1 MGATHHEP
9 LGAMGPVEWEQ
20 VPQDNLDEFLADV
33 ISETQ
38 TVIESIPAPAKT
50 DSSSSGGRARSKTE
64 SAASAPD
71 IKRALILR
79 QKAEAI
85 SHAQD
90 LQKEWKE
97 IKVNAKENPLGINVY
112 KLGSKDGRGAWFARR
127 SVHEGLS
134 FDDWKKGL
142 SVEFSE
148 TMKVQGAPGSGNIR
162 GIGAD
167 KRVEDKQIGDDG
179 QLQGKS
185 SHTIPISLWDN
196 TNKRPIV
203 FQLSAQFPGPTA
215 PRDFVTLLLT
225 CETSVKSGEGSRPL
239 RQYMIVSKPCEHPE
253 CPPRSGIIRGYYE
266 SVEVIREVPIDNFAS
281 KRSLSSADLTER
293 DEGRIAGP
301 KPGSEG
307 HGSMP
312 TDEPATAVEWLMVTR
327 SDPGGSVPRFLIE
340 KGTPPGI
347 VGDAGKFLKWVTAK
361 AMHGFAEPEESAETK
376 NAVEGAET
384 STLSNAKSS
393 AAPVPTSNIEKRKV
407 EPVVTSSNQ
416 DDPFPGSNG
425 LYGVIA
431 GAIGAASAY
440 IPASLLK
447 TWRTGSDLG
456 STDDSVSDVHA
467 VGEDQ
472 HDDESDTSSIRS
484 FASALERSVTAENKS
499 PDSLAESQSETS
511 RNAQQ
516 SLADKEL
523 KKLEHK
529 KKKLDEKLAKL
540 EERRQSR
547 LVGDKEKDAATLAK
561 MREKHEKEVA
571 KQEEKYR
578 REMRKLEE
586 KRERDQ
592 RKAEERRRKAAEQE
606 EKNNLSLE
614 LERVRTERDVARR
627 QIELLEGQV
636 GELQAQNTLL
646 VRKLGKNGLLDGPGS
661 PSSSMKSIKRASTEV

>member
-179 QLQGKS
+179 QLQ
-185 SHTIPISLWDN
+185 
-196 TNKRPIV
+196 V

-393 AAPVPTSNIEKRKV
+393 AAPAPTSNIEKRKV

-447 TWRTGSDLG
+447 TWGTGSDLG

>member
-1 MGATHHEP
+1 
-9 LGAMGPVEWEQ
+9 MGPVEWEQ
-20 VPQDNLDEFLADV
+20 VPQDDLDEFLAD
-33 ISETQ
+33 ILSETQ
-38 TVIESIPAPAKT
+38 TVVESIPVPAKKEA
-50 DSSSSGGRARSKTE
+50 SSSAGRARSKTE
-64 SAASAPD
+64 SAASGPD
-71 IKRALILR
+71 IKRALTLR

-85 SHAQD
+85 SQAQD

-97 IKVNAKENPLGINVY
+97 IKVSAKENPLGINVY
-112 KLGSKDGRGAWFARR
+112 KLSAKDGRGAWFARR

-142 SVEFSE
+142 AVEFSE

-167 KRVEDKQIGDDG
+167 KQVEDKQIGDHG
-179 QLQGKS
+179 QLQ
-185 SHTIPISLWDN
+185 
-196 TNKRPIV
+196 V

-225 CETSVKSGEGSRPL
+225 SETSVKPGQGSRPL
-239 RQYMIVSKPCEHPE
+239 REYMIVSKPCEHPE
-253 CPPRSGIIRGYYE
+253 CPPRQGIIRGYYE
-266 SVEVIREVPIDNFAS
+266 SVEVIREVPVDNFAS
-281 KRSLSSADLTER
+281 KRSLSSADLLDR
-293 DEGRIAGP
+293 DEGRISSS

-307 HGSMP
+307 HGSVP
-312 TDEPATAVEWLMVTR
+312 LDEPATAVEWLMVTR

-347 VGDAGKFLKWVTAK
+347 VGDAGKFLKWVTSK
-361 AMHGFAEPEESAETK
+361 AMHGFVEPEETGEANKTAQGTEASIKNDAKPTVAPKPTTNIENTK
-376 NAVEGAET
+376 AET
-384 STLSNAKSS
+384 SMSPS
-393 AAPVPTSNIEKRKV
+393 
-407 EPVVTSSNQ
+407 Q

-431 GAIGAASAY
+431 GAIGAASSY
-440 IPASLLK
+440 IPTSLLK
-447 TWRTGSDLG
+447 TWGTGSDLV
-456 STDDSVSDVHA
+456 STDGSVSDAHA
-467 VGEDQ
+467 IAEEQ
-472 HDDESDTSSIRS
+472 HDDDSDTSSIRS
-484 FASALERSVTAENKS
+484 FASALEKSVTAENKS
-499 PDSLAESQSETS
+499 PESLVESQSETS
-511 RNAQQ
+511 RSNPQQSQQ

-523 KKLEHK
+523 KKLEQK
-529 KKKLDEKLAKL
+529 KKKLDEKMARL
-540 EERRQSR
+540 EERRQSK
-547 LVGDKEKDAATLAK
+547 LLGDKEKDAATLAK
-561 MREKHEKEVA
+561 LREKHEKEVA

-636 GELQAQNTLL
+636 GELQAQNTML
-646 VRKLGKNGLLDGPGS
+646 VRKLGKNGLLDSPGS
-661 PSSSMKSIKRASTEV
+661 PSPSIKSIQRAHTDV

>member
-1 MGATHHEP
+1 
-9 LGAMGPVEWEQ
+9 MGPVEWEQ

-33 ISETQ
+33 LSETQ

-50 DSSSSGGRARSKTE
+50 GSSSSGGRARSKTE
-64 SAASAPD
+64 SAASTPD

-85 SHAQD
+85 SQAQD

-97 IKVNAKENPLGINVY
+97 IKVNVKENPLGINVY

-179 QLQGKS
+179 QLQ
-185 SHTIPISLWDN
+185 
-196 TNKRPIV
+196 V

-293 DEGRIAGP
+293 DEGRIASP

-361 AMHGFAEPEESAETK
+361 AMHGFAEPEESSETK
-376 NAVEGAET
+376 NAIEGAET

-393 AAPVPTSNIEKRKV
+393 AAPVPTSNIEKNKV
-407 EPVVTSSNQ
+407 EPVITSSNQ

-447 TWRTGSDLG
+447 TWGTGSDLG

-484 FASALERSVTAENKS
+484 FASALEKSVTAENKS

-540 EERRQSR
+540 EERRQSK

-561 MREKHEKEVA
+561 LREKHEKEVA

-646 VRKLGKNGLLDGPGS
+646 VRKLGKNGLLDGSGS
-661 PSSSMKSIKRASTEV
+661 PSSSIKSIKRASTEV

>member
-33 ISETQ
+33 ITETQ
-38 TVIESIPAPAKT
+38 TVIESIPASAKT

-85 SHAQD
+85 SQAQD

-167 KRVEDKQIGDDG
+167 KRVEDKQIGDEG
-179 QLQGKS
+179 QLQ
-185 SHTIPISLWDN
+185 
-196 TNKRPIV
+196 V

-293 DEGRIAGP
+293 DEGRIASP
-301 KPGSEG
+301 KPGSES

-361 AMHGFAEPEESAETK
+361 AMHGFAEPEENAETK
-376 NAVEGAET
+376 NAAKGAEA
-384 STLSNAKSS
+384 STLNNAKYS
-393 AAPVPTSNIEKRKV
+393 AAPVPTTNIEKSKA
-407 EPVVTSSNQ
+407 EPVVPHSNQ

-447 TWRTGSDLG
+447 TWGTGSDLG
-456 STDDSVSDVHA
+456 STDDSASDVHA

-472 HDDESDTSSIRS
+472 RDDESDTSSIRS
-484 FASALERSVTAENKS
+484 FASALEKSVTAENKS
-499 PDSLAESQSETS
+499 PDSPAESQSETS

-540 EERRQSR
+540 EERRQNK

-561 MREKHEKEVA
+561 LREKHEKEVA

-661 PSSSMKSIKRASTEV
+661 PSSSIKSIKRASTEV

>member
-1 MGATHHEP
+1 MGVNHHEP

-20 VPQDNLDEFLADV
+20 VPQDDLEEFLADV
-33 ISETQ
+33 LSETQ
-38 TVIESIPAPAKT
+38 TVVESIPAPAKK
-50 DSSSSGGRARSKTE
+50 DASSSAGRARSKTE

-71 IKRALILR
+71 IKRALTLR

-85 SHAQD
+85 GQAQD

-97 IKVNAKENPLGINVY
+97 IKVSAKENPLGINVY
-112 KLGSKDGRGAWFARR
+112 KLSAKDGRGAWFARR

-167 KRVEDKQIGDDG
+167 KRVEDKQIGDHG
-179 QLQGKS
+179 QLQ
-185 SHTIPISLWDN
+185 
-196 TNKRPIV
+196 V

-225 CETSVKSGEGSRPL
+225 SETSVKPAQGSRPL

-253 CPPRSGIIRGYYE
+253 CPPRQGIIRGYYE
-266 SVEVIREVPIDNFAS
+266 SVEVIREVPVDNFAT
-281 KRSLSSADLTER
+281 KRSLSSADLLNR
-293 DEGRIAGP
+293 DEGRIASP

-312 TDEPATAVEWLMVTR
+312 LDEPATAVEWLMVTR

-347 VGDAGKFLKWVTAK
+347 VGDAGKFLKWVTSK
-361 AMHGFAEPEESAETK
+361 AMHGFAEPEETGEANKTTDVTEASITNDAKSTAPPNPTANLESTKAET
-376 NAVEGAET
+376 AM
-384 STLSNAKSS
+384 S
-393 AAPVPTSNIEKRKV
+393 P
-407 EPVVTSSNQ
+407 NQ

-431 GAIGAASAY
+431 GAIGAASSY
-440 IPASLLK
+440 IPTSLLK
-447 TWRTGSDLG
+447 TWGTGSDFV
-456 STDDSVSDVHA
+456 STDGSVSDTHA
-467 VGEDQ
+467 IAEEQ
-472 HDDESDTSSIRS
+472 HDDDSDTSSIRS
-484 FASALERSVTAENKS
+484 FASALEKSVTAENKS
-499 PDSLAESQSETS
+499 PDRTQEART
-511 RNAQQ
+511 
-516 SLADKEL
+516 KE
-523 KKLEHK
+523 E
-529 KKKLDEKLAKL
+529 KLDEKMARL
-540 EERRQSR
+540 EERRQSK
-547 LVGDKEKDAATLAK
+547 LLGDKEKDAATLAK
-561 MREKHEKEVA
+561 LREKHEKEVA

-614 LERVRTERDVARR
+614 LERVRAERDVARR

-636 GELQAQNTLL
+636 GELQAQNTML
-646 VRKLGKNGLLDGPGS
+646 VRKLGKNGLLDSPGS
-661 PSSSMKSIKRASTEV
+661 PSPSIKSIQRAHTEV

>member
-33 ISETQ
+33 LSETQ
-38 TVIESIPAPAKT
+38 TVVESIPAPAKT

-85 SHAQD
+85 SQAQD

-127 SVHEGLS
+127 SLHEGLS

-179 QLQGKS
+179 QLQ
-185 SHTIPISLWDN
+185 
-196 TNKRPIV
+196 V

-293 DEGRIAGP
+293 EEGRIASP
-301 KPGSEG
+301 KSGSEG

-312 TDEPATAVEWLMVTR
+312 TDEPATAIEWLMVTR

-361 AMHGFAEPEESAETK
+361 AMHGFAEPEEDAETK
-376 NAVEGAET
+376 NAVEGAEA
-384 STLSNAKSS
+384 STLNNTKSS
-393 AAPVPTSNIEKRKV
+393 AVPIPTSNIERSKV
-407 EPVVTSSNQ
+407 PVVTSSNQ
-416 DDPFPGSNG
+416 DDPFPASNG

-447 TWRTGSDLG
+447 TWGTGSDLG
-456 STDDSVSDVHA
+456 STDDSASDVHA

-472 HDDESDTSSIRS
+472 PDDESDTSSIRS
-484 FASALERSVTAENKS
+484 FASALEGSVTAENKS

-540 EERRQSR
+540 EERRQSK

-614 LERVRTERDVARR
+614 LDRVRAERDVARR

-661 PSSSMKSIKRASTEV
+661 PTSSIKSIKRASTEV

>member
-20 VPQDNLDEFLADV
+20 VPQDNLDEFLSDV
-33 ISETQ
+33 LSETQ
-38 TVIESIPAPAKT
+38 TVLESIPAPTKK

-71 IKRALILR
+71 TKRALVLR

-85 SHAQD
+85 SQAQD

-112 KLGSKDGRGAWFARR
+112 KLSSKDGRGAWFARR

-167 KRVEDKQIGDDG
+167 KRVEDKQIGDGG
-179 QLQGKS
+179 QLQ
-185 SHTIPISLWDN
+185 
-196 TNKRPIV
+196 V

-225 CETSVKSGEGSRPL
+225 SETSVKSGEGSRPL
-239 RQYMIVSKPCEHPE
+239 RQYMIVSKPCEHPQ

-266 SVEVIREVPIDNFAS
+266 SVEVIREVPLDNFAS

-293 DEGRIAGP
+293 DTISSQKSSG
-301 KPGSEG
+301 EG

-312 TDEPATAVEWLMVTR
+312 LDEPATAIEWLMVTR

-361 AMHGFAEPEESAETK
+361 AAHGFAEPEETPETD
-376 NAVEGAET
+376 NTANGTGT
-384 STLSNAKSS
+384 STLDKKPPAS
-393 AAPVPTSNIEKRKV
+393 PVPTTNIETTKAQ
-407 EPVVTSSNQ
+407 PATMASNQ

-440 IPASLLK
+440 IPTSLLK
-447 TWRTGSDLG
+447 TWGTGSDLG
-456 STDDSVSDVHA
+456 SSDDSVSDAH
-467 VGEDQ
+467 VGAEDQ

-484 FASALERSVTAENKS
+484 FASALEKSVTAEDKS
-499 PDSLAESQSETS
+499 PESLVESQSETS
-511 RNAQQ
+511 RTTVQQ
-516 SLADKEL
+516 AVADKEL
-523 KKLEHK
+523 QKLEHK
-529 KKKLDEKLAKL
+529 KKKLDEKLTRL
-540 EERRQSR
+540 EERRQSK
-547 LVGDKEKDAATLAK
+547 LLGDKEKDAASLAK
-561 MREKHEKEVA
+561 LREKHEKEVA

-614 LERVRTERDVARR
+614 LERVRAERDVARR

-646 VRKLGKNGLLDGPGS
+646 VRKLGKNGLLDSPGS
-661 PSSSMKSIKRASTEV
+661 PSSSIKSIKRASTEI

>member
-1 MGATHHEP
+1 MGGTHHET

-20 VPQDNLDEFLADV
+20 VPQDDLNEFIAD
-33 ISETQ
+33 IFSETQ
-38 TVIESIPAPAKT
+38 TVVESIPGPAPKE
-50 DSSSSGGRARSKTE
+50 SSTTGGRARSKTE
-64 SAASAPD
+64 SAASAPEA
-71 IKRALILR
+71 KRALTLR
-79 QKAEAI
+79 QTAEAI
-85 SHAQD
+85 SHSQD
-90 LQKEWKE
+90 LRKEWKE
-97 IKVNAKENPLGINVY
+97 IKVNAKDNPLGINVY
-112 KLGSKDGRGAWFARR
+112 KLGAKDGRGAWFARR

-167 KRVEDKQIGDDG
+167 KRVEEKTIGDHG
-179 QLQGKS
+179 HLQ
-185 SHTIPISLWDN
+185 
-196 TNKRPIV
+196 V

-225 CETSVKSGEGSRPL
+225 SETSVSPGQGSRPL

-253 CPPRSGIIRGYYE
+253 CPPRQGIIRGYYE

-281 KRSLSSADLTER
+281 RRSLSSADLLER
-293 DEGRIAGP
+293 DENKSSNQNPGTEP
-301 KPGSEG
+301 KPLNKPS
-307 HGSMP
+307 
-312 TDEPATAVEWLMVTR
+312 TAVEWLMVTR

-347 VGDAGKFLKWVTAK
+347 VGDAGKFLKWVTSK
-361 AMHGFAEPEESAETK
+361 AAHGFAEPEEPA
-376 NAVEGAET
+376 AVPKTAGGTE
-384 STLSNAKSS
+384 
-393 AAPVPTSNIEKRKV
+393 APVSEKRQPSTTSAPTTNIEANKV
-407 EPVVTSSNQ
+407 ETVNLQNQ

-431 GAIGAASAY
+431 GAIGAASSY
-440 IPASLLK
+440 IPTSLLK
-447 TWRTGSDLG
+447 TWGTGSDMASSDTNG
-456 STDDSVSDVHA
+456 SDIHA
-467 VGEDQ
+467 IAEEHHEVD
-472 HDDESDTSSIRS
+472 SDTSSIRS
-484 FASALERSVTAENKS
+484 FASALEKSVTAEGKANGS
-499 PDSLAESQSETS
+499 AVESHSETS
-511 RNAQQ
+511 HSNPQQ

-529 KKKLDEKLAKL
+529 KKKLDEKLARI
-540 EERRQSR
+540 EERRQSK
-547 LVGDKEKDAATLAK
+547 LVGDKEKDAAMLAK
-561 MREKHEKEVA
+561 LREKHEKEVA

-606 EKNNLSLE
+606 EKNKLSLE
-614 LERVRTERDVARR
+614 LERVRAERDVAQR

-636 GELQAQNTLL
+636 GELQAQNTML
-646 VRKLGKNGLLDGPGS
+646 VRKLGKNGLLDSIDS
-661 PSSSMKSIKRASTEV
+661 PASSVKSLQRANTEI

>member
-33 ISETQ
+33 LTETQ
-38 TVIESIPAPAKT
+38 TVVESIPAPAKT

-71 IKRALILR
+71 VKRALILR

-85 SHAQD
+85 SQAQD

-179 QLQGKS
+179 QLQ
-185 SHTIPISLWDN
+185 
-196 TNKRPIV
+196 V

-293 DEGRIAGP
+293 EEGRIASP
-301 KPGSEG
+301 KAGSEG

-312 TDEPATAVEWLMVTR
+312 TDEPATAIEWLMVTR

-361 AMHGFAEPEESAETK
+361 AMHGFAEPEEGAETK
-376 NAVEGAET
+376 NAVEGAEASALNNT
-384 STLSNAKSS
+384 KSS
-393 AAPVPTSNIEKRKV
+393 AAPIPTSNIERSKV

-416 DDPFPGSNG
+416 DDPFPASNG

-447 TWRTGSDLG
+447 TWGTGSDLG
-456 STDDSVSDVHA
+456 STDDSASDVHA

-472 HDDESDTSSIRS
+472 PGDESDTSSIRS

-529 KKKLDEKLAKL
+529 KKKLDEKLVKL
-540 EERRQSR
+540 EERRQSK

-614 LERVRTERDVARR
+614 LDRVRAERDVARR

-661 PSSSMKSIKRASTEV
+661 PSSSIKSIQRASTDI

>member
-1 MGATHHEP
+1 MGNHHEP
-9 LGAMGPVEWEQ
+9 LGSMGPLEWEQ
-20 VPQDNLDEFLADV
+20 VPQDNLSEFLTDI

-38 TVIESIPAPAKT
+38 TVIESIPAPVKEA
-50 DSSSSGGRARSKTE
+50 SNSGGRARSKTE
-64 SAASAPD
+64 SAASAPE
-71 IKRALILR
+71 IKRALTLR

-85 SHAQD
+85 SQAQD

-112 KLGSKDGRGAWFARR
+112 KLSSKDGRGAWFARR
-127 SVHEGLS
+127 SVHEGLP

-142 SVEFSE
+142 AVEFSE

-167 KRVEDKQIGDDG
+167 KRVEDKLIDDDG
-179 QLQGKS
+179 QLQ
-185 SHTIPISLWDN
+185 
-196 TNKRPIV
+196 V

-225 CETSVKSGEGSRPL
+225 SETSIKTSEGSRPL

-253 CPPRSGIIRGYYE
+253 CPPRQGIIRGYYE
-266 SVEVIREVPIDNFAS
+266 SVEVIREVPVDNFTA
-281 KRSLSSADLTER
+281 KRSLSSADLMDREEAR
-293 DEGRIAGP
+293 RPSP

-312 TDEPATAVEWLMVTR
+312 LDEPPTAIEWLMVTR

-361 AMHGFAEPEESAETK
+361 AMQGFPEGNEADEATELAEGTERSALNKEK
-376 NAVEGAET
+376 PPSAV
-384 STLSNAKSS
+384 
-393 AAPVPTSNIEKRKV
+393 PVPTTNIETGKV
-407 EPVVTSSNQ
+407 ENIVVSPSQ
-416 DDPFPGSNG
+416 EDPFPGSNG
-425 LYGVIA
+425 LYGVIS
-431 GAIGAASAY
+431 GAIGAASSY

-447 TWRTGSDLG
+447 TWGTGSDVA
-456 STDDSVSDVHA
+456 STDDSVPDAHA
-467 VGEDQ
+467 NAEEQ
-472 HDDESDTSSIRS
+472 HDDASDTSSIRS
-484 FASALERSVTAENKS
+484 FASALERSVTTEKQS
-499 PDSLAESQSETS
+499 PDSIPESQSETS
-511 RNAQQ
+511 RSNQQ
-516 SLADKEL
+516 SQADKEL
-523 KKLEHK
+523 KKLEQK
-529 KKKLDEKLAKL
+529 KKKLDEKVARL
-540 EERRQSR
+540 EERRLSKLQ
-547 LVGDKEKDAATLAK
+547 GDKEKDAATLAK

-606 EKNNLSLE
+606 EKNNISIE
-614 LERVRTERDVARR
+614 LDRVRAERDVAHR
-627 QIELLEGQV
+627 QIELLETQV
-636 GELQAQNTLL
+636 GELQAQNTML
-646 VRKLGKNGLLDGPGS
+646 VRKLGKNGLLDSSHS
-661 PSSSMKSIKRASTEV
+661 PSPSIKSIQRANTEV

>member
-1 MGATHHEP
+1 
-9 LGAMGPVEWEQ
+9 
-20 VPQDNLDEFLADV
+20 
-33 ISETQ
+33 
-38 TVIESIPAPAKT
+38 
-50 DSSSSGGRARSKTE
+50 
-64 SAASAPD
+64 
-71 IKRALILR
+71 
-79 QKAEAI
+79 
-85 SHAQD
+85 
-90 LQKEWKE
+90 
-97 IKVNAKENPLGINVY
+97 
-112 KLGSKDGRGAWFARR
+112 
-127 SVHEGLS
+127 
-134 FDDWKKGL
+134 
-142 SVEFSE
+142 
-148 TMKVQGAPGSGNIR
+148 
-162 GIGAD
+162 
-167 KRVEDKQIGDDG
+167 
-179 QLQGKS
+179 
-185 SHTIPISLWDN
+185 
-196 TNKRPIV
+196 
-203 FQLSAQFPGPTA
+203 
-215 PRDFVTLLLT
+215 
-225 CETSVKSGEGSRPL
+225 
-239 RQYMIVSKPCEHPE
+239 MIVSKPCEHPE

-293 DEGRIAGP
+293 DEGRIASP
-301 KPGSEG
+301 KPGSES

-361 AMHGFAEPEESAETK
+361 AMHGFAEPEENAETK
-376 NAVEGAET
+376 NAAKGAEA
-384 STLSNAKSS
+384 STLNNAKYS
-393 AAPVPTSNIEKRKV
+393 AAPVPTTNIEKSKA
-407 EPVVTSSNQ
+407 EPVVPHSNQ

-447 TWRTGSDLG
+447 TWGTGSDLG
-456 STDDSVSDVHA
+456 STDDSASDVHA

-472 HDDESDTSSIRS
+472 RDDESDTSSIRS
-484 FASALERSVTAENKS
+484 FASALEKSVTAENKS
-499 PDSLAESQSETS
+499 PDSPAESQSETS

-540 EERRQSR
+540 EERRQNK

-561 MREKHEKEVA
+561 LREKHEKEVA

-646 VRKLGKNGLLDGPGS
+646 VRKLGKNGLLDGSGS
-661 PSSSMKSIKRASTEV
+661 PSSSIKSIKRASTEV

>member
-1 MGATHHEP
+1 MGNHHEP
-9 LGAMGPVEWEQ
+9 LGSMGPLEWEQ
-20 VPQDNLDEFLADV
+20 VPQDNLNEFLTDI

-38 TVIESIPAPAKT
+38 TVIESIPAPAKEA
-50 DSSSSGGRARSKTE
+50 SNSGGRARSKTE

-71 IKRALILR
+71 VKRALTLR

-85 SHAQD
+85 SQAQD

-97 IKVNAKENPLGINVY
+97 IKVNAKDNPLGISVY
-112 KLGSKDGRGAWFARR
+112 KLSAKDGRGAWFARR

-142 SVEFSE
+142 AVEFSE

-167 KRVEDKQIGDDG
+167 KRVEDKLIDDDG
-179 QLQGKS
+179 QLQ
-185 SHTIPISLWDN
+185 
-196 TNKRPIV
+196 V

-225 CETSVKSGEGSRPL
+225 SETSVKTSEGSRPL

-253 CPPRSGIIRGYYE
+253 CPPRQGIIRGYYE
-266 SVEVIREVPIDNFAS
+266 SVEVIREVPVDSLAA
-281 KRSLSSADLTER
+281 KRSLSSADLLDREEAR
-293 DEGRIAGP
+293 RPSP

-312 TDEPATAVEWLMVTR
+312 LDEPPTAIEWLMVTR

-361 AMHGFAEPEESAETK
+361 AMQGFPEGNEAEEANEATQGTEGSALNKE
-376 NAVEGAET
+376 
-384 STLSNAKSS
+384 KSS
-393 AAPVPTSNIEKRKV
+393 AVPVPTTNIETGKV
-407 EPVVTSSNQ
+407 ENVVVSPSQ
-416 DDPFPGSNG
+416 EDPFPNSNG
-425 LYGVIA
+425 LYGVIS
-431 GAIGAASAY
+431 GAIGAASSY

-447 TWRTGSDLG
+447 TWGTGSEIA
-456 STDDSVSDVHA
+456 STDDSMSDAHA
-467 VGEDQ
+467 IAEEQ
-472 HDDESDTSSIRS
+472 HDDSSDTSSIRS
-484 FASALERSVTAENKS
+484 FASALERSVTAEKQS
-499 PDSLAESQSETS
+499 PDSIPESQSETS
-511 RNAQQ
+511 RSNQQQ
-516 SLADKEL
+516 SQADKEL
-523 KKLEHK
+523 RKLEQK
-529 KKKLDEKLAKL
+529 KKKLDEKVARL
-540 EERRQSR
+540 EERRQSK
-547 LVGDKEKDAATLAK
+547 LQGDKEKDAATLAK
-561 MREKHEKEVA
+561 LREKHEKEVA

-606 EKNNLSLE
+606 EKNNISIE
-614 LERVRTERDVARR
+614 LERVRAERDVARR
-627 QIELLEGQV
+627 QIELLETQV
-636 GELQAQNTLL
+636 GELQAQNTML
-646 VRKLGKNGLLDGPGS
+646 VRKLGKNGLLDSSSS
-661 PSSSMKSIKRASTEV
+661 PSPSIKSIQRANTEI

>member
-20 VPQDNLDEFLADV
+20 VPQDNLDEFLSDV
-33 ISETQ
+33 LSETQ
-38 TVIESIPAPAKT
+38 TVLESIPAPAKK

-71 IKRALILR
+71 SMRALVLR

-85 SHAQD
+85 SQAQD

-97 IKVNAKENPLGINVY
+97 IKVTAKDNPLGINVY
-112 KLGSKDGRGAWFARR
+112 KLSSKDGRGAWFARR
-127 SVHEGLS
+127 SVHQGLS

-167 KRVEDKQIGDDG
+167 KRVEDTQIGDGG
-179 QLQGKS
+179 QLQ
-185 SHTIPISLWDN
+185 
-196 TNKRPIV
+196 V

-225 CETSVKSGEGSRPL
+225 SETSVKPDEGSRPL

-266 SVEVIREVPIDNFAS
+266 SVEVIREVPIENFAS
-281 KRSLSSADLTER
+281 KRSMSSADLTEL
-293 DEGRIAGP
+293 DEGRRSTQ
-301 KPGSEG
+301 KPGGDG

-312 TDEPATAVEWLMVTR
+312 PDEPATAVEWLMVTR

-361 AMHGFAEPEESAETK
+361 AANGFAEPEETPET
-376 NAVEGAET
+376 NNTVNGTET
-384 STLSNAKSS
+384 SALDEKKST
-393 AAPVPTSNIEKRKV
+393 AAPVPTTHIETTKAQ
-407 EPVVTSSNQ
+407 PANMASNQ

-440 IPASLLK
+440 IPTSLLK
-447 TWRTGSDLG
+447 TWGTGSDLG
-456 STDDSVSDVHA
+456 SSDDSISDAH
-467 VGEDQ
+467 VGAEDQ

-484 FASALERSVTAENKS
+484 FASALEKSVTAENKS
-499 PDSLAESQSETS
+499 PESLVESQSETS
-511 RNAQQ
+511 RTTVQQ
-516 SLADKEL
+516 AVADKEL
-523 KKLEHK
+523 QKLEQK
-529 KKKLDEKLAKL
+529 KKKLDEKLTRL
-540 EERRQSR
+540 EERRQSK
-547 LVGDKEKDAATLAK
+547 LLGDKEKDAASLAK
-561 MREKHEKEVA
+561 LREKHEKEVA

-606 EKNNLSLE
+606 EKSNLSLE
-614 LERVRTERDVARR
+614 LDRIRAERDVARR

-646 VRKLGKNGLLDGPGS
+646 VRKLGKNGLLDSPGS
-661 PSSSMKSIKRASTEV
+661 PSSSIKSIKRASTDI